1 MQQTSDLYNKIFS
14 DKNHQKEVRVFVN
27 GTPYYQTDIFSL
39 KTVSGLFSD
48 SAPTV
53 GSCVARE
60 IDLELK
66 GTVELPRMA
75 VIRPE
80 VRLISQTLGESEWL
94 KKGTFF
100 IDTREKK
107 KYTTSIHGYDSMLK
121 TEMPYL
127 LEGVQP
133 TFPRKELV
141 VVQDILNDINI
152 GSTTE
157 TIITLDADTYN
168 LLSSTKFDVQYTN
181 QMTEREVLS
190 GIATLHVGNWIITD
204 DNKLK
209 LVSFIKKSSGISL
222 LITEQGNPIVFGEG
236 GNGVRIIV

>member
-1 MQQTSDLYNKIFS
+1 MQQTSDLYNKILS

-66 GTVELPRMA
+66 GTVELPSMA

-80 VRLISQTLGESEWL
+80 MT
-94 KKGTFF
+94 
-100 IDTREKK
+100 
-107 KYTTSIHGYDSMLK
+107 
-121 TEMPYL
+121 YL
-127 LEGVQP
+127 LNGVQP
-133 TFPRKELV
+133 NFPRKELL

-157 TIITLDADTYN
+157 TRITLDADTYN

-209 LVSFIKKSSGISL
+209 LVPFIKKSS
-222 LITEQGNPIVFGEG
+222 
-236 GNGVRIIV
+236 